1 MNRLLTRK
9 ELCKL
14 LGIHYST
21 LNRMMNAGD
30 FISSVNGRKK
40 KLLFDPDAVE
50 AWIKARQQ
58 PVIPAVIGPKPAKQG
73 QEKDRKRRLELAYV
87 ALEKH
92 KPSKKGGR
100 ND

>member
-1 MNRLLTRK
+1 MNRRLLTRK
-9 ELCKL
+9 EVCAV

-21 LNRMMNAGD
+21 LNRMMNASE
-30 FISSVNGRKK
+30 FISSVNGRKR

-58 PVIPAVIGPKPAKQG
+58 PVTPAVIGPKPP
-73 QEKDRKRRLELAYV
+73 QEMDRKRRLELAYA